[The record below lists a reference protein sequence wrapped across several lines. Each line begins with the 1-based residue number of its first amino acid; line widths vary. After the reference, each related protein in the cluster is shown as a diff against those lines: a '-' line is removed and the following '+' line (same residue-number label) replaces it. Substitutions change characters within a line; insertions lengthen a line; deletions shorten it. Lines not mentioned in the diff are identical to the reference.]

1 MKREDFRKSL
11 TDLYLEQKMDTMKNR
26 EVDKRNVF
34 KEEKKR
40 LKEEYR
46 KSVLEDM
53 LKEEEEKGN
62 DQYQRK

>member
-34 KEEKKR
+34 QEEKRR
-40 LKEEYR
+40 LIEEYR

-53 LKEEEEKGN
+53 LKEEEEKRN
-62 DQYQRK
+62 YQYQ

>member
-53 LKEEEEKGN
+53 LKEEEEKRN